1 MILANAS
8 DAALA
13 SGSKQTK
20 IPPTPNQTGGE
31 KEDDVAT
38 TSVTAATPRRQNFTF
53 EFKSGSP
60 NGKPSFPFKILVVS
74 ALALAGM
81 VCLAGGTAVACLRK
95 RKRSRTP
102 SVKPK
107 RSERTPIWRGKSTN
121 KEAQRAEID
130 VAHESLVNAMATIQ
144 HKEDVIKE
152 AECVVDGMITDI
164 ILMGHQNTSPQMM
177 STLRKD
183 LLRDSKRLKRDLAT
197 PGALD

>member
-1 MILANAS
+1 M
-8 DAALA
+8 
-13 SGSKQTK
+13 
-20 IPPTPNQTGGE
+20 E
-31 KEDDVAT
+31 EDVTT
-38 TSVTAATPRRQNFTF
+38 TSVTTATPRSQNTTF
-53 EFKSGSP
+53 EFKSGSASG
-60 NGKPSFPFKILVVS
+60 NPSFPFKILVVA
-74 ALALAGM
+74 ALSLAGM

-144 HKEDVIKE
+144 QKEDVIKE

-197 PGALD
+197 PGTLD